1 MNKSRNNRNHNSP
14 ALALWLTLALCLALV
29 LCGASA
35 LADPPE
41 TEPEHTHTWGEWTK
55 LDDNNH
61 THSCTSGDGATE
73 TEAHSWGPWSPVE
86 GGSNHTR
93 TCSVCGATET
103 VAHSWGSWSPVEGGS
118 NHTRTCSVCNETQS
132 ESHVSGEAVK
142 ENEVSATCTQA
153 GSYEEVVY
161 CTVCNAQIS
170 RETKTGDSAS
180 GHSLELVEAVTP
192 TCNATGMTA
201 HYHCTKCNHFFAD
214 ESGNDE
220 QTTEDKWI
228 LPIDSDNHAWDEGV
242 VTTEPNCTNKGVR
255 TYTCS
260 KCNTTK
266 TEEIEI
272 DPNKH
277 KTELQGAKEATCGEE
292 GYTGDTV
299 CTLCNKVIE
308 YGLKIDPTG
317 KHTWDAGVE
326 TTPATTTA
334 EGVMTYTCTVC
345 KQTKTEP
352 IAKLTAYKV
361 TFVDEDGKTVLK
373 EATEYEAG
381 TAADKI
387 VKPEDPSKNPDAD
400 NIYTFDKWVN
410 AADAN
415 KGIEAVT
422 ADVTYKATYKAESLT
437 KEAAPYTYKL
447 NPEKTEATILSYSG
461 SDANLIVP
469 DTFESGAA
477 KVVAIAPNAF
487 KGNKTLTSL
496 SIPATVKTIG
506 DNAFADC
513 PELASLTL
521 PDALRPLDGQASP
534 LNIVSGDDKL
544 TTLVLRCTGNTTLT
558 GGTTIT
564 HNDKEGDAVPAAATL
579 PMAVT
584 DIIVTKNNVQ
594 ENPASLSLGD
604 FTVAEGHSVSVEAGA
619 TLTNTGTLTNFGT
632 VSNGGTFTNNG
643 TVNSCTGTLSGV
655 SGGTVRAN
663 GEHDYKDG
671 KCTICGAELPKLKIK
686 YNGSAVSKVY
696 DKTRNVKLSKS
707 SFSIVDTHGLDLNI
721 SKISASYD
729 KADAG
734 NRKVNITLTLGGD
747 DAALYKKLTTSL
759 SATIEPK
766 PLIITPTANQKKV
779 YGAANPKVYTG
790 KVKGLMSGDKVTGKL
805 ARETG
810 ENVGKYRILQ
820 GTIDAGANYDV
831 QVLEEYYTIE
841 AKSINTSDVGLVTI
855 GNQRYTGQKVE
866 PAITLRYGKNVLKK
880 DVDFKVEYKDN
891 TQPGTATVK
900 LTGIGNYTGE
910 RETSFRILNIASGVT
925 GTTSS
930 GGGGYSY
937 SGFDDGEGESG
948 EDYED
953 ETTEG
958 DSFDSDEGKLI
969 LDDQD
974 YGTVLFDAE
983 GKAAPFV
990 LYDNISDVEEGTQ
1003 TERQLTLIADP
1014 LTDEATGDTLLLD
1027 DGEREQYDEL
1037 HLRLTMPL
1045 VETLTSLGY
1054 SNIIYTVE
1062 NAEVT
1067 IPLASLVAEIP
1078 LENEEE
1084 AEVVSAVEGETGD
1097 LGDGEA
1103 VDAPVDELEVAL
1115 GSDVLEVAAYD
1126 ICLEQ
1131 AETAVLTEREQQ
1143 ILNGYEPLTPSY
1155 RLRIGVITEG
1165 EEGAALENES
1175 GETVALPEAQPL
1187 PENGWPM
1194 GLELNLMPL
1203 EDLSGDGEGDAP
1215 QVPDAI
1221 ALFIPA
1227 AQDAS
1232 DTPAPIAEPA
1242 RFVNVDGMTYAATM
1256 LRGDGLYG
1264 VGTPSDGTEADA
1276 GEDEGF
1282 DEGEELEDLGSTG
1295 PTGLSTMGGSFT
1307 LDENGNPVVND

>member
-1 MNKSRNNRNHNSP
+1 MNKSRNNRNHNSR
-14 ALALWLTLALCLALV
+14 ALALWLTLALCLALL

-35 LADPPE
+35 LGEIGNITGGNDPVCE
-41 TEPEHTHTWGEWTK
+41 THTWNEGTVDK
-55 LDDNNH
+55 PA
-61 THSCTSGDGATE
+61 SCKE
-73 TEAHSWGPWSPVE
+73 TGLKKY
-86 GGSNHTR
+86 
-93 TCSVCGATET
+93 TCTVCGATGTET
-103 VAHSWGSWSPVEGGS
+103 IEKTAHTP
-118 NHTRTCSVCNETQS
+118 
-132 ESHVSGEAVK
+132 GEAQR
-142 ENEVSATCTQA
+142 ENEVPATCTTQGSYDEVVRCTECGTVLTSTPHTIDIIAHTPGEEQKENVTEPTCTTDGKHDNVIYCTECKQEITRESNVVDPALNHDWGEWGNSTATCTEAGKETRACKREGCGETEERDVSALGHNLTKTDEVPATCEQA
-153 GSYEEVVY
+153 GTKAYWTCSR
-161 CTVCNAQIS
+161 CNKLFSDA
-170 RETKTGDSAS
+170 EG
-180 GHSLELVEAVTP
+180 
-192 TCNATGMTA
+192 
-201 HYHCTKCNHFFAD
+201 
-214 ESGNDE
+214 
-220 QTTEDKWI
+220 TTEI
-228 LPIDSDNHAWDEGV
+228 
-242 VTTEPNCTNKGVR
+242 TEPETIAKLEHV
-255 TYTCS
+255 
-260 KCNTTK
+260 
-266 TEEIEI
+266 TEIR
-272 DPNKH
+272 N
-277 KTELQGAKEATCGEE
+277 AKEATCGEP
-292 GYTGDTV
+292 GYTGDEV
-299 CTLCNKVIE
+299 CTLCNQTITAGTEIKA
-308 YGLKIDPTG
+308 TG
-317 KHTWDAGVE
+317 NHTWDAGVE
-326 TTPATTTA
+326 TTPATITA

-361 TFVDEDGKTVLK
+361 TFVDEDGTTILK

-387 VKPEDPSKNPDAD
+387 ALPENPTKKPDAD
-400 NIYTFDKWVN
+400 NTYTFDKWVN
-410 AADAN
+410 AADAT

-437 KEAAPYTYKL
+437 REAAPYTYKL

-477 KVVAIAPNAF
+477 KVVAIAPDAF
-487 KGNKTLTSL
+487 KGNKTLVSL
-496 SIPATVKTIG
+496 VIPATVKTIG
-506 DNAFADC
+506 DNAFAEC
-513 PELASLTL
+513 PELTSLTL

-534 LNIVSGDDKL
+534 LNIIDKCDKL

-663 GEHDYKDG
+663 GQHDYKDG

-707 SFSIVDTHGLDLNI
+707 SFAIEDTHGLDLNI

-734 NRKVNITLTLGGD
+734 KRTVKVTLTLGGN
-747 DAALYKKLTTSL
+747 DADLYGKKATTSL

-766 PLIITPTANQKKV
+766 PLIITPTAGQKKT
-779 YGAANPKVYTG
+779 YGAANPKNYTG
-790 KVKGLMSGDKVTGKL
+790 KVKGLLSGDKITGKL

-810 ENVGKYRILQ
+810 EDAGKYRILQ
-820 GTIDAGANYDV
+820 GTIDAGTNYDV
-831 QVLEEYYTIE
+831 QVLEEYFTIE
-841 AKSINTSDVGLVTI
+841 PKSINTSDVGLVTI

-880 DVDFKVEYKDN
+880 DVDFKAEYKDN
-891 TQPGTATVK
+891 IQPGTATVK
-900 LTGIGNYTGE
+900 LTGIGNYTGS
-910 RETSFRILNIASGVT
+910 RESSFRILNIASGVSAS
-925 GTTSS
+925 TSS
-930 GGGGYSY
+930 SGGGYSY

-953 ETTEG
+953 ETSEG
-958 DSFDSDEGKLI
+958 DSFDSDEGKLV
-969 LDDQD
+969 LGEQD

-983 GKAAPFV
+983 GNPSSFV
-990 LYDNISDVEEGTQ
+990 LYDNTPD
-1003 TERQLTLIADP
+1003 TEDGSQAVRQLTIIADP
-1014 LTDEATGDTLLLD
+1014 LTDNETGETMLLD

-1045 VETLTSLGY
+1045 VDTLTGLGY

-1067 IPLASLVAEIP
+1067 IPLASLAAEIP
-1078 LENEEE
+1078 LEDEEE
-1084 AEVVSAVEGETGD
+1084 TAVVGTVEGETGD

-1103 VDAPVDELEVAL
+1103 VDAPVDELEVEL

-1126 ICLEQ
+1126 ICVEQ
-1131 AETAVLTEREQQ
+1131 SEAAVLSEREQNA
-1143 ILNGYEPLTPSY
+1143 LMMYKPLTPAY
-1155 RLRIGVITEG
+1155 RVRVRAVTEG
-1165 EEGAALENES
+1165 EEGAALENAS

-1187 PENGWPM
+1187 PQSGWPM
-1194 GLELNLMPL
+1194 GLVLHLQPL
-1203 EDLSGDGEGDAP
+1203 EDLSGDGEGDTA
-1215 QVPDAI
+1215 QVPGAT
-1221 ALFIPA
+1221 ALFVSAMENPGDLDQILADPA
-1227 AQDAS
+1227 N
-1232 DTPAPIAEPA
+1232 
-1242 RFVNVDGMTYAATM
+1242 FVDVDGMTYAEVPM
-1256 LRGDGLYG
+1256 HGDGLYG
-1264 VGTPSDGTEADA
+1264 VGTPSDGTD
-1276 GEDEGF
+1276 GGF
-1282 DEGEELEDLGSTG
+1282 DEGEELEDLDGTG

>member
-1 MNKSRNNRNHNSP
+1 MNKSRNNRNHNSR
-14 ALALWLTLALCLALV
+14 ALALWLTLALCLALL

-35 LADPPE
+35 LAGE
-41 TEPEHTHTWGEWTK
+41 VEPEHTHTWSEWTK
-55 LDDNNH
+55 SDDNNH
-61 THSCTSGDGATE
+61 MRSCTSGDGATE
-73 TEAHSWGPWSPVE
+73 TEAHSWSSWSPVE
-86 GGSNHTR
+86 GGTNHTR

-103 VAHSWGSWSPVEGGS
+103 VAHSWSSWSPVEGGS

-153 GSYEEVVY
+153 GSYEAVVY

-228 LPIDSDNHAWDEGV
+228 LPIDSGNHAWDEGV

-255 TYTCS
+255 TYTCTR
-260 KCNTTK
+260 CNETK
-266 TEEIEI
+266 TEDIEI
-272 DPNKH
+272 DPSKH
-277 KTELQGAKEATCGEE
+277 KTELQGAKEATCGEP
-292 GYTGDTV
+292 GYTGDEV
-299 CTLCNKVIE
+299 CTLCNQIITPGTEIKA
-308 YGLKIDPTG
+308 TG
-317 KHTWDAGVE
+317 NHTWDAGVE
-326 TTPATTTA
+326 TTPATITA

-361 TFVDEDGKTVLK
+361 TFVDEDGTTVLK
-373 EATEYEAG
+373 EAIEYEAG

-387 VKPEDPSKNPDAD
+387 ALPENPTKEPDAD
-400 NIYTFDKWVN
+400 NTYTFDKWVN
-410 AADAN
+410 AADAT

-437 KEAAPYTYKL
+437 REAAPYTYKL

-477 KVVAIAPNAF
+477 KVVAIAPDAF
-487 KGNKTLTSL
+487 KGNKTLVSL
-496 SIPATVKTIG
+496 VIPATVKTIG
-506 DNAFADC
+506 DNAFAEC
-513 PELASLTL
+513 PELTSLTL

-534 LNIVSGDDKL
+534 LNIIDKCDKL

-663 GEHDYKDG
+663 GEHDYKEG

-707 SFSIVDTHGLDLNI
+707 SFAIEDTHGLDLNI

-734 NRKVNITLTLGGD
+734 KRTVKVTLTLGGN
-747 DAALYKKLTTSL
+747 DADLYGKKATTSL

-766 PLIITPTANQKKV
+766 PLIITPTAGQKKT
-779 YGAANPKVYTG
+779 YGAANPKNYTG
-790 KVKGLMSGDKVTGKL
+790 KVKGLLSGDKITGKL

-810 ENVGKYRILQ
+810 EDAGKYRILQ
-820 GTIDAGANYDV
+820 GTIDAGTNYDV
-831 QVLEEYYTIE
+831 QVLEEYFTIE
-841 AKSINTSDVGLVTI
+841 PKSINTSDVGLVTI

-880 DVDFKVEYKDN
+880 DVDFKAEYKDN
-891 TQPGTATVK
+891 IQPGTATVK
-900 LTGIGNYTGE
+900 LTGIGNYTGS
-910 RETSFRILNIASGVT
+910 RESSFRILNIASGVSAS
-925 GTTSS
+925 TSS
-930 GGGGYSY
+930 SGGGYSY

-953 ETTEG
+953 ETSEG
-958 DSFDSDEGKLI
+958 DSFDSDEGKLV
-969 LDDQD
+969 LGEQD

-983 GKAAPFV
+983 GNPSSFV
-990 LYDNISDVEEGTQ
+990 LYDNTPD
-1003 TERQLTLIADP
+1003 TEDGSQAVRQLTIIADP
-1014 LTDEATGDTLLLD
+1014 LTDNETGETMLLD

-1045 VETLTSLGY
+1045 VDTLTGLGY

-1067 IPLASLVAEIP
+1067 IPLASLAAEIP
-1078 LENEEE
+1078 LEDEEE
-1084 AEVVSAVEGETGD
+1084 TAVVGTVEGETGD

-1103 VDAPVDELEVAL
+1103 VDAPVDELEVEL

-1126 ICLEQ
+1126 ICVEQ
-1131 AETAVLTEREQQ
+1131 SEAAVLSEREQNA
-1143 ILNGYEPLTPSY
+1143 LMMYKPLTPAY
-1155 RLRIGVITEG
+1155 RVRVRAVTEG
-1165 EEGAALENES
+1165 EEGAALENAS

-1187 PENGWPM
+1187 PQSGWPM
-1194 GLELNLMPL
+1194 GLVLHLQPL
-1203 EDLSGDGEGDAP
+1203 EDLSGDGEGDTA
-1215 QVPDAI
+1215 QVPGAT
-1221 ALFIPA
+1221 ALFVSAMENPGDLDQILADPA
-1227 AQDAS
+1227 N
-1232 DTPAPIAEPA
+1232 
-1242 RFVNVDGMTYAATM
+1242 FVDVDGMTYAEVPM
-1256 LRGDGLYG
+1256 HGDGLYG
-1264 VGTPSDGTEADA
+1264 VGTPSDGTD
-1276 GEDEGF
+1276 GGF
-1282 DEGEELEDLGSTG
+1282 DEGEELEDLDGTG